1 MVAQI
6 CALNAIKILRPQKHN
21 LCVNIEQHQRLAG
34 ALGYVTLQDRLSHLQ
49 VGFGHGA
56 THEIGTL
63 GGNFGITRV
72 AHARAR
78 DDARAALPEGRLP
91 RSDRPHPA
99 AGGARASH
107 ARSDAG
113 SGEAA
118 ARGLINFC
126 LGTTDTTAAVL

>member
-1 MVAQI
+1 MLTHPPHPDLALMTNKSRMVAQI

-72 AHARAR
+72 
-78 DDARAALPEGRLP
+78 
-91 RSDRPHPA
+91 
-99 AGGARASH
+99 
-107 ARSDAG
+107 
-113 SGEAA
+113 
-118 ARGLINFC
+118 
-126 LGTTDTTAAVL
+126 LGTTRVPLSLRVDSHDLIDRIQRLEEREHPTRGPMLGQGKPPPED